1 MKEFKI
7 SNSITTRDGVLGK
20 YLQSI
25 NRLEMISPE
34 EEVDLA
40 RKIHSGDAAALKR
53 LVEANLRFVVSVAK
67 QYQSQ
72 GLSLDDLISE
82 GNIGLIKAARKYDE
96 TKGFKF
102 ISYAVWWI
110 RQSILQALSE
120 HSRAIRLPQNQVAL
134 LNKIRK
140 ESGKFLME
148 NGREATT
155 AELSAI
161 LDVPEKHITETLRAS
176 MSAESLD
183 APFSDDDDGSILDVK
198 QNPDSPAA
206 DKGMDDE
213 SLGEDVERA
222 LGILSARDREV
233 VKSLFG
239 IGRPEMTMEEVGAKM
254 DISRERVRQIRDLSL
269 RKLRG
274 QAVRSLLLKHIA

>member
-40 RKIHSGDAAALKR
+40 RKIHGGDAEALKR

-198 QNPDSPAA
+198 QNHDSPAA